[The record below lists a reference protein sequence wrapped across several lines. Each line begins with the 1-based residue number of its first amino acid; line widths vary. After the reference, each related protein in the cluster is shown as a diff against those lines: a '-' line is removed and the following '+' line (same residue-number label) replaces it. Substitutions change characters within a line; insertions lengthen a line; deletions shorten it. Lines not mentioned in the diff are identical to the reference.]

1 MPRSAKN
8 TSCRTFAANEQR
20 AVTPSASSHRLR
32 MLLTPIGWILGSG
45 VSFWL
50 LFQAIRFSFQYLP
63 EPIGSRADLFAE
75 GAAMTLRLTL
85 WSGVLGLFLGVFL
98 GMGKLS
104 KVWVIRQL
112 CVFLVW
118 IVRGT
123 PLMVQILFVY
133 YALPELLKMLHIP
146 LSLDEFQSG
155 MVALALNVGAYNA
168 EVIRAGILAVP
179 RGQTEAAQSLGL
191 SSTQTMQQVVLPQA
205 LKMVIPPLVNNG
217 VGLLKDT
224 SLVSSIALLELS
236 LVGTRISSET
246 FQPVPVLT
254 TVASVYLLLTT
265 VMTFFTN
272 ILERR
277 LRVDKR

>member
-1 MPRSAKN
+1 M
-8 TSCRTFAANEQR
+8 
-20 AVTPSASSHRLR
+20 
-32 MLLTPIGWILGSG
+32 GWILGSAIG
-45 VSFWL
+45 FWS
-50 LFQAIRFSFQYLP
+50 LFQAIGFAFRYLP
-63 EPIGSRADLFAE
+63 EPIGPRADLFAE
-75 GAAMTLRLTL
+75 GAAMTLKLTL
-85 WSGVLGLFLGVFL
+85 WSGLFGLILGVFL

-104 KVWVIRQL
+104 RVWVIRQM
-112 CVFLVW
+112 CVFAIW

-133 YALPELLKMLHIP
+133 YALPELLKMLHISI
-146 LSLDEFQSG
+146 SLDEFQSG
-155 MVALALNVGAYNA
+155 MLALALNVGAYNA

-191 SSTQTMQQVVLPQA
+191 SSAQTMQNVVLPQA

-254 TVASVYLLLTT
+254 TVAGVYLLLTT

-272 ILERR
+272 ILERK
-277 LRVDKR
+277 LHVDTR